1 MMDLCKDKLKLLLE
15 LFVLEWVLIKKILD
29 MLST

>member
-1 MMDLCKDKLKLLLE
+1 MDLCKDKLKLLLE

-29 MLST
+29 MLLT

>member
-1 MMDLCKDKLKLLLE
+1 MDLCKDKLKLLLE